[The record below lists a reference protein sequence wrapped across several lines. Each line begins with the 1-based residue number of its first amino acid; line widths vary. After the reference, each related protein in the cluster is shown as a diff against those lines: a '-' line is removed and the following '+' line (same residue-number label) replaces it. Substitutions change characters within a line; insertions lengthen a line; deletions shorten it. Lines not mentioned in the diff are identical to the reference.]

1 MTNSNISLGAEMHAY
16 ISQPDVIGV
25 LSSSYS
31 GTKVVDPDRLQI
43 FKNGIESHIS
53 ALTAAVQ
60 NIEQHANWIEPRL
73 HEFLKFMTWMQEAH
87 PDIIDAY
94 KKTTAVAEK
103 LDRANGEMRPTSEMM
118 GS

>member
-1 MTNSNISLGAEMHAY
+1 MV
-16 ISQPDVIGV
+16 QPDVVGV

-43 FKNGIESHIS
+43 FKNGIEAHITL
-53 ALTAAVQ
+53 LTTAVQ

-73 HEFLKFMTWMQEAH
+73 HEFIKFMTWMQEAH

-103 LDRANGEMRPTSEMM
+103 LDRANDEMIYPMSSPPEMM